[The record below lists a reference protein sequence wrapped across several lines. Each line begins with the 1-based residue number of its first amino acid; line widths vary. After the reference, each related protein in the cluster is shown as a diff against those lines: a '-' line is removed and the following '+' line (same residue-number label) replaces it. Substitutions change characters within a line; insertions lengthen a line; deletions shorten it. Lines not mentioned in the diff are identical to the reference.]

1 MLTIYLM
8 VDIHPHNLFEYI
20 HSVSLK
26 FRLFDLFIKFTH
38 SLTCSLLSLSVSL
51 SLSQNISIYSWGF
64 FINSKVLYKFGVCT
78 LQLRFEIYLLVLG
91 FARSL
96 RGLILFLLILG
107 VVC

>member
-1 MLTIYLM
+1 M

-20 HSVSLK
+20 HSVSMK
-26 FRLFDLFIKFTH
+26 FRLFDLFIKLTH
-38 SLTCSLLSLSVSL
+38 SLTCSLLSLSVSVPV
-51 SLSQNISIYSWGF
+51 SFSKYKYSWGF

-78 LQLRFEIYLLVLG
+78 LKLLFEIYLLVLG